1 MDADQ
6 VTYISLLTGAME
18 INNVIG
24 HALEETPLRIKDSP
38 LLPSCDGMKSL
49 KDGAY
54 KQNKPS
60 MVQTIK
66 HYMAHYHCAETDS
79 LWVINGMH
87 MYMLPH
93 ILNFSEFCDEIQKIC
108 RFKKSYLYLSKSEQ

>member
-6 VTYISLLTGAME
+6 VTYISLLTGVME

-24 HALEETPLRIKDSP
+24 HALEETPLRIKDSL

-66 HYMAHYHCAETDS
+66 HYMAH
-79 LWVINGMH
+79 
-87 MYMLPH
+87 
-93 ILNFSEFCDEIQKIC
+93 
-108 RFKKSYLYLSKSEQ
+108 